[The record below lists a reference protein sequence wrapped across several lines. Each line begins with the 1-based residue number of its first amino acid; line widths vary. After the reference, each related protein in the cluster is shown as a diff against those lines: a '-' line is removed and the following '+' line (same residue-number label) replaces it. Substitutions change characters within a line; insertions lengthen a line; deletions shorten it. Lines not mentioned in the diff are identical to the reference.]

1 MIYLQALL
9 PAFFLIVVGYIL
21 RQQEWIKQGIWKK
34 IESLTY
40 FLLLPSLL
48 FSSLASADFQSIHNA
63 PQLST
68 AMFIAIVLMSLLVL
82 SIRPLCRIDGPSFT
96 SVYQGAIRPNLYI
109 ALTAAA
115 GLYGEKGLIMAS
127 LVVAVLVPIGNIFS
141 VLVLA
146 FFADSRRSLSS
157 ALKAVFSNPMI
168 AACVLGIAV
177 NISGLGIHATLDS
190 FFSAIGKAAL
200 PLGLMAVGAGLR
212 ANTGDVWHQRTVVY
226 TSVFK
231 LLMFPLLTLL
241 VCLSMELEATATT
254 IVVLFSAVPGSGSAY
269 VLAGQMGGNQSLLAA
284 AITSQTMLAMLSMP
298 LVLWF
303 TDYLASPLLR

>member
-9 PAFFLIVVGYIL
+9 PAFLLIVVGYIL
-21 RQQEWIKQGIWKK
+21 RQQEWIQQKLWKK

-48 FSSLASADFQSIHNA
+48 FSSLASADFQAISNA

-68 AMFIAIVLMSLLVL
+68 AMFIAILLMSLFVL
-82 SIRPLCRIDGPSFT
+82 AVRPLCRIDGPSFT

-109 ALTAAA
+109 AISAAA
-115 GLYGEKGLIMAS
+115 ILYGDKGLIMAS
-127 LVVAVLVPIGNIFS
+127 LVVAVLVPVGNIFS

-146 FFADSRRSLSS
+146 FFADSNRSLGK
-157 ALKAVFSNPMI
+157 ALQAVISNPMV
-168 AACVLGIAV
+168 AACVLGMAV
-177 NISGLGIHATLDS
+177 NISGLGINTLLDTL
-190 FFSAIGKAAL
+190 FSSIGKAAL

-212 ANTGDVWHQRTVVY
+212 ANTGDLWHQRTVVY

-231 LLMFPLLTLL
+231 LMVFPLLTLL
-241 VCLSMELEATATT
+241 VCLWLGLEPAATT
-254 IVVLFSAVPGSGSAY
+254 IVVLFAAVPGSGSAY

-284 AITSQTMLAMLSMP
+284 IITSQTMLAMLTLP

-303 TDYLASPLLR
+303 SDYLNPVLFR